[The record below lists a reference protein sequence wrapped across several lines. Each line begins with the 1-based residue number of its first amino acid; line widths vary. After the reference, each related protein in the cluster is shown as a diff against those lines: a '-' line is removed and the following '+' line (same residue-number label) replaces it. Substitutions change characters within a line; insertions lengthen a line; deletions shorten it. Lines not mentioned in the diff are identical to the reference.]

1 MNRVKRIDQ
10 VHQAILRLAS
20 KQGITAQELSEV
32 LGLSRAN
39 VSSDL
44 NQLWKEGKVRKA
56 NGRPVRF
63 HSILEESKPDAVE
76 TVFDKLENGNRSLHT
91 SIEQAKAAILYP
103 PNGMHTLILGETGV
117 GKSAF
122 AGMMHTY
129 AMETR
134 KGKREIPFIT
144 FNCADYANNAQLLLG
159 HLFGVKKGAYTG
171 ADADR
176 EGLIQKANGGILFLD
191 EVHRLPAEGQE
202 MFFTF
207 MDKGIYRRLGET
219 EERTATVQVISAT
232 TENPESALLK
242 TFMRRIPMVIKLPS
256 LRERG
261 LKERFNLIIQFFRE
275 ESFRLKKEI
284 HVSANAMRALLIYPC
299 PNNIGQLRTDIQL
312 ACAKAYADYIT
323 YHKQQLEIYSCE
335 LAEYIKE
342 GMLQAKEYRQPL
354 EELIGN
360 HKPFFVFHPDQ
371 EIMLFEK
378 EPAPDSNSLY
388 ENIEKMVKDL
398 RERGVSNEALELDL
412 ENYFSQYIQ
421 GMNRQFRK
429 IDLSKILQ
437 PEIVTLVEQM
447 ISFAQSKL
455 QKELSQK
462 VHHSLALHIQTLLE
476 RVRRGKQIVNPQ
488 LNQVRAKYKQEFG
501 IALECVK
508 MIEDAFQVDLPID
521 EAGFLTMFFILSDME
536 ADEENE
542 LVTVL
547 VMTHGKGAASSM
559 AEVTNR
565 LLDVNYAQAI
575 DLPLEEEP
583 QEALTKAKEIARLAS
598 RKAGMLIL
606 ADMGSLLT
614 FGEIIEKELK
624 IPVKVIPLV
633 STLHVIEATRKA
645 MLGHSLAEIYRDVR
659 NVATFDITETQTK
672 QTKQAK
678 QFADKAIILTACM
691 TGEGSAL
698 AIKNMLQHHLRF
710 DEQLC
715 EIVPLNIVG
724 KEDMKD
730 RLCRWKKEKNI
741 ICMISSFTI
750 DKEIPTFSI
759 EDVLNLNAI
768 QEIQKKID
776 VVETYHRMGE
786 VLNSHVKLVSGLELV
801 ADVRNTLEQLQ
812 QTLELRIPEDALIGL
827 CLHMCCMVD
836 RLLANEATVTF
847 PKADEEMMPNPL
859 LLKQVRA
866 CLHPLEVKYGVVIT
880 EDELSFLMN
889 FLEKTETLSC

>member
-1 MNRVKRIDQ
+1 MNRMKRIDQ
-10 VHQAILRLAS
+10 IHQAILHLAS
-20 KQGITAQELSEV
+20 KQGITAQELSEM

-44 NQLWKEGKVRKA
+44 NQLWKEGKIRKS

-63 HSILEESKPDAVE
+63 HSNMEDSKSDAVE

-129 AMETR
+129 AVETR
-134 KGKREIPFIT
+134 KGKRDIPFIT

-219 EERTATVQVISAT
+219 EERTAMVQVISAT

-323 YHKQQLEIYSCE
+323 YQKQQLEIYSCE

-378 EPAPDSNSLY
+378 EPAPDSSSLY

-398 RERGVSNEALELDL
+398 RERGVSNEVLELDL
-412 ENYFSQYIQ
+412 ENYFSQYIK

-447 ISFAQSKL
+447 IAYAQNKL
-455 QKELSQK
+455 HKEVSQK

-476 RVRRGKQIVNPQ
+476 RVKRGKQIVNPQ

-508 MIEDAFQVDLPID
+508 MVEDAFQIDLPID
-521 EAGFLTMFFILSDME
+521 EAGFLTMFFILPELE

-559 AEVTNR
+559 VEVTNR

-583 QEALTKAKEIARLAS
+583 QEALKKAKEIARLAS

-614 FGEIIEKELK
+614 FGEIIEKEMN
-624 IPVKVIPLV
+624 IPVKVVPLV

-659 NVATFDITETQTK
+659 HVASFDITEPQTK
-672 QTKQAK
+672 PAK
-678 QFADKAIILTACM
+678 HLANKAIILTACL

-730 RLCRWKKEKNI
+730 RLHRWKKEKNI
-741 ICMISSFTI
+741 LCMISSFAL
-750 DKEIPTFSI
+750 DNDIPTFSI
-759 EDVLNLNAI
+759 EDVLNLKAI
-768 QEIQKKID
+768 HEIQKKID
-776 VVETYHRMGE
+776 VAETYHRMGE
-786 VLNSHVKLVSGLELV
+786 VLNSHLKHASGEELV
-801 ADVRNTLEQLQ
+801 ADVRHTLEQLQ
-812 QTLELRIPEDALIGL
+812 QSLAMRIPEDALIGL

-836 RLLANEATVTF
+836 RLQANETAVNTV
-847 PKADEEMMPNPL
+847 KADELSMKNPHL
-859 LLKQVRA
+859 VNQVRA
-866 CLHPLEVKYGVVIT
+866 CLWPLEEKYDIVIT
-880 EDELSFLMN
+880 EEELSFLMN
-889 FLEKTETLSC
+889 FLEKGETLSC